1 MRKLASVQKIIAIND
16 IPGADNIQVASVLGW
31 KCVVK
36 KGEFKPD
43 DLCIYCEVDSILPPR
58 AEFAFLESRGY
69 RIKTIKLKGQVSQ
82 GICFPTSL
90 LPGGIAY
97 TEGDDVTETLG
108 VVKYEPPIDESISG
122 DVRCSFPYQLPKTD
136 ETRIQ
141 AVPELLQE
149 MRGKSVYISI
159 KMDGTSAT
167 IANIYEDIHVC
178 SRNLSM
184 KDTEKSAYWNIV
196 RKYNLVENLKKLG
209 QYAVQGLKQYAI
221 QGELVG
227 PKIQNNPL
235 CLKETD
241 LYVFN
246 VFDVRV
252 QKYLSLVDMKHVCQ
266 TLGLKT
272 VPIIQ
277 ENVTFDFTLEQLLE
291 MAKGKYDGTKNHREG
306 IVVRPMVETY
316 SDVLSGRMSFKVINN
331 DYLLKEK

>member
-1 MRKLASVQKIIAIND
+1 MRKLASVQKIIAVND

-36 KGEFKPD
+36 KGEFKHN

-58 AEFAFLESRGY
+58 AEFAFLEARGY

-82 GICFPTSL
+82 GICFPISL
-90 LPGGIAY
+90 LPDGIAY

-108 VVKYEPPIDESISG
+108 VTKYEPPIDESING
-122 DVRCSFPYQLPKTD
+122 DVRCSFPYQVPKTD

-141 AVPELLQE
+141 TAPELLQE

-159 KMDGTSAT
+159 KMDGTSTT

-196 RKYNLVENLKKLG
+196 RKYNLVENLKKFG
-209 QYAVQGLKQYAI
+209 QFAV

-246 VFDVRV
+246 VFDIQT
-252 QKYLSLVDMKHVCQ
+252 QKYLSLVDMKNACQ
-266 TLGLKT
+266 MLGLKT

-291 MAKGKYDGTKNHREG
+291 MAKGKYEGTKNHREG

-316 SDVLSGRMSFKVINN
+316 SDVLSGRMSFKAINN